1 MIAFI
6 KRENV
11 FVCASEIHWQRMQM
25 NKEGGNEIATN
36 FSFCP
41 LRTEQFEF
49 LKFTT
54 GIVISRHE
62 VNHFDC
68 SCC

>member
-1 MIAFI
+1 MITCI

-11 FVCASEIHWQRMQM
+11 FVCTSEIHWHRMQM

-41 LRTEQFEF
+41 LKTGQLEF

-54 GIVISRHE
+54 GIVIFRR
-62 VNHFDC
+62 
-68 SCC
+68 

>member
-1 MIAFI
+1 MITFI

-11 FVCASEIHWQRMQM
+11 FVCASEIHWHRTQI
-25 NKEGGNEIATN
+25 NKGGGSEIATN

-41 LRTEQFEF
+41 LRTGQLEF

-54 GIVISRHE
+54 GIVILRH
-62 VNHFDC
+62 
-68 SCC
+68 

>member
-1 MIAFI
+1 MC
-6 KRENV
+6 
-11 FVCASEIHWQRMQM
+11 VCASEIHWHRTQI

-41 LRTEQFEF
+41 LRTGQLEF

-54 GIVISRHE
+54 GIVILRH
-62 VNHFDC
+62 
-68 SCC
+68 